1 MTPRH
6 TLLPRTT
13 TLLLLG
19 GLLAAAVGGIVRAAP
34 LGNPAQG
41 DIVISEFRTR
51 GIGGVYDEFVELFNP
66 TGAEI
71 DISGWV
77 LSSSSDCGSVTSDLV
92 TIASPRS
99 LAPGQHYLLASES
112 ATAVSADQ
120 TWPAAPSSTI
130 SDSGGIALF
139 APGQPLAVDSAGM
152 CATTL
157 FIEGTFLPPLTTNV
171 NRGYERLPGGGL
183 GNCTDSDNNTSDF
196 VLVNLNNPQNAT
208 SALTTTCTPATAT
221 PTSTSTPT
229 LDPGDTILISE
240 FRTRGPNGEDDELVE
255 LYNPGGNMV
264 HLGGWQVRRSSGCG
278 VVIGL
283 LFTIPDN
290 TWLPPGGHFLA
301 ASENASISIEP
312 DLVYAAGLFDNGGL
326 ALLDSLSRRVDQVGM
341 CATTLY
347 REGSS
352 LPLLPGDLDQGYER
366 NPGGA
371 SGSCTDSGDNL
382 ADFSLI
388 APDVPQNLDSPLTP
402 CAGVSTSTP
411 TMTPTSTSTPTKT
424 PTQVTIIPTRTFT
437 RTPTNT
443 RTPTAFPTA
452 LPGNVVI
459 NEYLP
464 RPASDWNGNGEANSR
479 DEYIELINMGTTAIN
494 LQGWKLDDMAD
505 SGSSPY
511 TLPNLILPPYG
522 IALYYASETG
532 ISLSDGGDTVRLLKP
547 DGHTA
552 DLHNYAV
559 VTASDR
565 TWCRLPDGS
574 GAWAF
579 MCRPTPGRPNALIG
593 AVRGDPNED
602 RPAVRTNCLLP
613 DTIPQAFWL
622 AECGSSGGGI
632 WQHTVDQELWLKKRW
647 KWDVFVE

>member
-1 MTPRH
+1 
-6 TLLPRTT
+6 
-13 TLLLLG
+13 
-19 GLLAAAVGGIVRAAP
+19 
-34 LGNPAQG
+34 
-41 DIVISEFRTR
+41 
-51 GIGGVYDEFVELFNP
+51 
-66 TGAEI
+66 
-71 DISGWV
+71 
-77 LSSSSDCGSVTSDLV
+77 
-92 TIASPRS
+92 
-99 LAPGQHYLLASES
+99 
-112 ATAVSADQ
+112 
-120 TWPAAPSSTI
+120 
-130 SDSGGIALF
+130 
-139 APGQPLAVDSAGM
+139 
-152 CATTL
+152 
-157 FIEGTFLPPLTTNV
+157 
-171 NRGYERLPGGGL
+171 
-183 GNCTDSDNNTSDF
+183 
-196 VLVNLNNPQNAT
+196 
-208 SALTTTCTPATAT
+208 
-221 PTSTSTPT
+221 
-229 LDPGDTILISE
+229 
-240 FRTRGPNGEDDELVE
+240 
-255 LYNPGGNMV
+255 
-264 HLGGWQVRRSSGCG
+264 
-278 VVIGL
+278 
-283 LFTIPDN
+283 
-290 TWLPPGGHFLA
+290 
-301 ASENASISIEP
+301 
-312 DLVYAAGLFDNGGL
+312 
-326 ALLDSLSRRVDQVGM
+326 
-341 CATTLY
+341 LY

-352 LPLLPGDLDQGYER
+352 LPPLPGDLDQGYER
-366 NPGGA
+366 NLGGE

-411 TMTPTSTSTPTKT
+411 TTTPTSTSTLTKT

-494 LQGWKLDDMAD
+494 LQGWKLDDVAD

-511 TLPNLILPPYG
+511 TLPSLILPPYG

-547 DGHTA
+547 DGRTA

-559 VTASDR
+559 VAASDR
-565 TWCRLPDGS
+565 TWCRLPDGN

-579 MCRPTPGRPNALIG
+579 VCRPTPGRPNSLTESG
-593 AVRGDPNED
+593 RGDPNED

-632 WQHTVDQELWLKKRW
+632 WQRMVDQELWLEKRW